1 MADGSGA
8 QVVRF
13 REIVETNVGFVLVGG
28 VDVGRHTPFFHV
40 KLRTAWGEGWIVTGV
55 SWLGPKLMQSHVCRT
70 TGDRYVTA
78 LVETSE
84 CGFTSPLDSG
94 FT

>member
-28 VDVGRHTPFFHV
+28 VDAGRHTPLFHV
-40 KLRTAWGEGWIVTGV
+40 KLRAAWGVDSDWGVVAWTEIDAVTR
-55 SWLGPKLMQSHVCRT
+55 M
-70 TGDRYVTA
+70 
-78 LVETSE
+78 
-84 CGFTSPLDSG
+84 
-94 FT
+94 